1 VPIIPEPK
9 KLGQKDW
16 AIESHLGYLVTL
28 SQKKKKKRKKEK
40 KKYDW
45 KTKAT

>member
-28 SQKKKKKRKKEK
+28 SQKKKKKERKKK
-40 KKYDW
+40 RKIICKP
-45 KTKAT
+45 KAT